1 MTRQFTRCLLA
12 IMVVPIILA
21 VAASPTQAE
30 TNKHYEACQTLGGE
44 YEERRTN
51 CDPECKTT
59 YICRFKEG
67 WSRVCDDQGVCNQ
80 VQDGSSGNTPNSAE
94 SSQQEDGDSDD
105 DWNAES
111 GDSFEDCVDKAS
123 DHCRN
128 QCDDEVGFDAVDCA
142 RSCLEDLEGQCEEY
156 DYGSDDSSSDQSNEE
171 CEECQVLCEDAC
183 GRLRQSWRRD
193 TCLSECKSR
202 CDNVCD

>member
-1 MTRQFTRCLLA
+1 MTRQFIRCLLA

-21 VAASPTQAE
+21 VAASPAQAE

-44 YEERRTN
+44 YEERRTD

-94 SSQQEDGDSDD
+94 SSQQNRPQAAIAKPG
-105 DWNAES
+105 ALP
-111 GDSFEDCVDKAS
+111 
-123 DHCRN
+123 
-128 QCDDEVGFDAVDCA
+128 GFLPPTLTKNGKGKKHAVIFP
-142 RSCLEDLEGQCEEY
+142 L
-156 DYGSDDSSSDQSNEE
+156 
-171 CEECQVLCEDAC
+171 
-183 GRLRQSWRRD
+183 
-193 TCLSECKSR
+193 
-202 CDNVCD
+202 